1 MCIHILKVADMETWV
16 EIFSSLI
23 NFSHFL
29 MFYGTEGRE
38 VDVEMILDSKYNVVS
53 PRSVL

>member
-1 MCIHILKVADMETWV
+1 MCIHILKLADMETWV

-23 NFSHFL
+23 NFSHFF

-38 VDVEMILDSKYNVVS
+38 VDVEMILDSEYNVVS

>member
-38 VDVEMILDSKYNVVS
+38 VAVEMILDSQCCVS
-53 PRSVL
+53 SVL

>member
-38 VDVEMILDSKYNVVS
+38 VDVEMILDSEYNVVS